1 MLVKPYTP
9 KPVNPLKYASFD
21 AWETNAPA
29 YKLMQA
35 VGIAIPSV
43 LAGHDTKP
51 VLSKRALDPKPLEF
65 LRL

>member
-9 KPVNPLKYASFD
+9 QTRKPLKYTSFD

-35 VGIAIPSV
+35 VGNAIPSV
-43 LAGHDTKP
+43 LAGHDPKP
-51 VLSKRALDPKPLEF
+51 VLSKRALNPKPWEF
-65 LRL
+65 LRQ